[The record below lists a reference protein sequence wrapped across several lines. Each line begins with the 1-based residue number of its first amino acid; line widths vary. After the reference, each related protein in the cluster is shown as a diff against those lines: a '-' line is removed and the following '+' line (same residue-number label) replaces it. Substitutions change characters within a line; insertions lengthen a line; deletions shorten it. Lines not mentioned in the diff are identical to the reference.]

1 MNYPRQL
8 ITVDRNFAQSSQV
21 FSTPQIK
28 SKSTKIPTDFTM
40 EVSLTSVCCD
50 FLSLSMSKA
59 HFRAR
64 FFGVIWIKISD
75 PRDGESSFKNHRS
88 RKIFAE
94 FPASQS
100 CCFVVICVSQS
111 CTKLSR
117 SLSRLR
123 NSRSTNLCFSFC
135 K

>member
-75 PRDGESSFKNHRS
+75 PRDGEWSFKNHRS
-88 RKIFAE
+88 RKLFAE
-94 FPASQS
+94 CPGLAVLLL
-100 CCFVVICVSQS
+100 CGYLRLAILYKTVSQS
-111 CTKLSR
+111 LKAKK
-117 SLSRLR
+117 
-123 NSRSTNLCFSFC
+123 FSKYQFVFFFL
-135 K
+135 